1 MKSLHIV
8 RVFNLKEII
17 MKSILNKL
25 FNMETPTV
33 LSNYITWLYSQNVI
47 VKILLWPL
55 NLIIGFFLILSL
67 TVVIVHLMYTFKSK
81 RELDAEE
88 FISARDKAMFHGLLH
103 DDEEDDEWLSTENW
117 YDELTPKEQDDFNNY
132 GELPF

>member
-55 NLIIGFFLILSL
+55 NLIIGFFLLLSL
-67 TVVIVHLMYTFKSK
+67 TVAVVHLMYTFKSK
-81 RELDAEE
+81 SESERELEFEAILAEHDAQELGHQVM
-88 FISARDKAMFHGLLH
+88 A
-103 DDEEDDEWLSTENW
+103 DE
-117 YDELTPKEQDDFNNY
+117 P
-132 GELPF
+132 LPF